1 MDIITNESVHAGDLL
16 EEDLNANSSETTRD
30 GFQEFA
36 EYFQFIVEGIAI
48 LIVGVIGVGINLV
61 ALGIL
66 FRKRVR
72 CFFRF
77 WIIFQNILKII
88 FESLLQPLLKGNLFS
103 ILYLASIVMIKG
115 KNGDDNGKRNKPTKM
130 RKEDIINKM
139 RVCTQLLSYYSHL
152 EIK

>member
-16 EEDLNANSSETTRD
+16 EEDLNVNSSETTRD

-72 CFFRF
+72 CFFV
-77 WIIFQNILKII
+77 LDH
-88 FESLLQPLLKGNLFS
+88 FS
-103 ILYLASIVMIKG
+103 DHFK
-115 KNGDDNGKRNKPTKM
+115 D
-130 RKEDIINKM
+130 
-139 RVCTQLLSYYSHL
+139 HF
-152 EIK
+152 

>member
-1 MDIITNESVHAGDLL
+1 MDIITNESLHAGDLL
-16 EEDLNANSSETTRD
+16 EEDLNANSSEMTRD

-72 CFFRF
+72 CFFV
-77 WIIFQNILKII
+77 LDH
-88 FESLLQPLLKGNLFS
+88 FS
-103 ILYLASIVMIKG
+103 DHFK
-115 KNGDDNGKRNKPTKM
+115 D
-130 RKEDIINKM
+130 
-139 RVCTQLLSYYSHL
+139 HF
-152 EIK
+152 